1 MSDSYNWN
9 VVSGAKTTIS
19 PMIFDKMTDNSD
31 GTYSFSYSVSNNGAL
46 SILVK
51 LVTGN
56 GVYSIFYSTTDWTG
70 SPQLATTLPFIYF
83 NQDANLNY
91 PNLPVNNA
99 DYSTYFYATIYTPIK
114 ESYTFYVSRDDHA
127 SVAIDGVTK
136 TIMIKINEFR

>member
-1 MSDSYNWN
+1 MSDAYNWD

-31 GTYSFSYSVSNNGAL
+31 GTYSYSYSVSNNGAL

-70 SPQLATTLPFIYF
+70 SPQLTTTLPFINF

-91 PNLPVNNA
+91 PNLPVNNT
-99 DYSTYFYATIYTPIK
+99 DYSTYFYATIYTPVK
-114 ESYTFYVSRDDHA
+114 DSYTFYVSRDDHA
-127 SVAIDGVTK
+127 FVAIDGVTK
-136 TIMIKINEFR
+136 TIKINEFR